1 MIKLIKAN
9 AKGVEKELE
18 KVLNRSSFDE
28 PEKLE
33 TVQDILDN
41 IQQNGDKA
49 VLDYTARFDQAE
61 LSAQEQLVSEAEVEE
76 AYTKV
81 DDEFLAALETA
92 INNIKDFHER
102 QTREGWMKTDE
113 DGVILGQVFR
123 PLEKVGLYVPGGT
136 AAYPSSVLMNGVPA
150 KVAGVEE
157 VVMVSPPSETGEMN
171 PYTLVAADKVGVDK
185 IYKVGGAQA
194 VGALAFGTKTIPKVD
209 KIVGPGNIYVTLA
222 KKLAYGYVDIDM
234 LAGPSEVL
242 VLADKTAVPRHVA
255 ADLLSQ
261 AEHDPMASSILVTDS
276 KELADEVKVEL
287 KEQLAELSR
296 KEIAGQAIEDYG
308 AIILTKNLE
317 ESIEITNRFAAEHL
331 EVAVDKPF
339 EALGKIKNAGAIFLG
354 HYTAEPI
361 GDYIAGPNHVLPT
374 GGSAR
379 FYSPLNIDD
388 FVKKSS
394 IISYSKEGLAKVK
407 DKAIKLAEV
416 EGLDAHANS
425 VRVRFEE

>member
-261 AEHDPMASSILVTDS
+261 A
-276 KELADEVKVEL
+276 
-287 KEQLAELSR
+287 
-296 KEIAGQAIEDYG
+296 
-308 AIILTKNLE
+308 
-317 ESIEITNRFAAEHL
+317 
-331 EVAVDKPF
+331 
-339 EALGKIKNAGAIFLG
+339 
-354 HYTAEPI
+354 
-361 GDYIAGPNHVLPT
+361 
-374 GGSAR
+374 
-379 FYSPLNIDD
+379 
-388 FVKKSS
+388 
-394 IISYSKEGLAKVK
+394 
-407 DKAIKLAEV
+407 
-416 EGLDAHANS
+416 
-425 VRVRFEE
+425 

>member
-1 MIKLIKAN
+1 MIRLIKAN

-33 TVQDILDN
+33 AVQDILDN
-41 IQQNGDKA
+41 IQQNGDEA

-61 LSAQEQLVSEAEVEE
+61 FSAKEQLVSEAEIKE

-276 KELADEVKVEL
+276 KELANEVKVEL
-287 KEQLAELSR
+287 EEQLAELSR

>member
-1 MIKLIKAN
+1 MIKLINAN
-9 AKGVEKELE
+9 EVGIEAELE
-18 KVLNRSSFDE
+18 KVLNRSSLDE
-28 PEKLE
+28 PEKLNV
-33 TVQDILDN
+33 VQEILDN
-41 IQQNGDKA
+41 IQINGDEA
-49 VLDYTARFDQAE
+49 VLEYTAKFDEAKLNAE
-61 LSAQEQLVSEAEVEE
+61 EQLVSQAEIEE
-76 AYTKV
+76 AYLEV
-81 DDEFLAALETA
+81 DDEFLSALETA
-92 INNIKDFHER
+92 IENIKDFHQR
-102 QTREGWMKTDE
+102 QMRESWMNVDD
-113 DGVILGQVFR
+113 DGVVLGQVFR

-150 KVAGVEE
+150 KVAEVEE
-157 VVMVSPPSETGEMN
+157 VVMVSPPSELGKMN

-194 VGALAFGTKTIPKVD
+194 IAALSFGTEVIPKVD

-242 VLADKTAVPRHVA
+242 VLADETAIPRHVA

-261 AEHDPMASSILVTDS
+261 AEHDPMASAILVTDS
-276 KELADEVKVEL
+276 KELATDVQEEL
-287 KEQLAELSR
+287 EKQLKELSR
-296 KEIAGQAIEDYG
+296 EEIAAQAIEDYG
-308 AIILTKNLE
+308 AIILTDSLDQ
-317 ESIEITNRFAAEHL
+317 SIEVTNRFAAEHL
-331 EVAVDKPF
+331 EVAVEKPF
-339 EALGKIKNAGAIFLG
+339 EVLGKIKNAGAIFLG
-354 HYTAEPI
+354 HYSAEPL

-394 IISYSKEGLAKVK
+394 IISYSKAGLEKVK

-425 VRVRFEE
+425 VRVRFED

>member
-1 MIKLIKAN
+1 MIKLIDTN
-9 AKGVEKELE
+9 QTGVEEELE
-18 KVLNRSSFDE
+18 QVLTRSSFDQ

-33 TVQDILDN
+33 IVQEVLDDI
-41 IQQNGDKA
+41 QANGDQA
-49 VLDYTARFDQAE
+49 VLKYTAKFDQVE
-61 LSAQEQLVSEAEVEE
+61 LEADEQLVSEDEIKE
-76 AYTKV
+76 AYAAV

-92 INNIKDFHER
+92 IENITDFHER
-102 QTREGWMKTDE
+102 QKRESWMNVED
-113 DGVILGQVFR
+113 DGVLLGQVIR

-136 AAYPSSVLMNGVPA
+136 AAYPSSVLMNGIPA

-157 VVMVSPPSETGEMN
+157 VVMVSPPSQSGKMN
-171 PYTLVAADKVGVDK
+171 PYTLVAADKVGIDQ

-194 VGALAFGTKTIPKVD
+194 VGAIAFGTQEIPKVD
-209 KIVGPGNIYVTLA
+209 KIVGPGNIFVTLA

-242 VLADKTAVPRHVA
+242 VLADETAKPKHVA

-261 AEHDPMASSILVTDS
+261 AEHDALASSILVTDS
-276 KELADEVKVEL
+276 QELAESVQTEL
-287 KEQLAELSR
+287 EEQLAELSR
-296 KEIAGQAIEDYG
+296 QEMAQQSLEDYG
-308 AIILTKNLE
+308 AIILTSDLE
-317 ESIEITNRFAAEHL
+317 ESIKISNQFAAEHL

-339 EALGKIKNAGAIFLG
+339 EVLGKIKNAGAIFLG
-354 HYTAEPI
+354 HYSAEPL

-379 FYSPLNIDD
+379 FYSSLNLDD
-388 FVKKSS
+388 FIKKSS
-394 IISYSKEGLAKVK
+394 VISYSKEGLAKVK

-425 VRVRFEE
+425 IRVRFDD

>member
-1 MIKLIKAN
+1 MIRLIKAN

-33 TVQDILDN
+33 AVQDILDN
-41 IQQNGDKA
+41 IQQNGDEA

-61 LSAQEQLVSEAEVEE
+61 FSAKEQLVSEAEIKE